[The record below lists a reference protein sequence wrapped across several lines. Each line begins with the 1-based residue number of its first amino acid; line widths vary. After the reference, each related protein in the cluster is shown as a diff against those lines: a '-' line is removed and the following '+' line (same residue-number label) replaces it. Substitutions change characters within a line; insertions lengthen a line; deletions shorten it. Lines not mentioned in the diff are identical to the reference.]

1 MTGRTISHY
10 QILDKLGEGGMGV
23 VYKARD
29 THLDRFVA
37 LKVLPPEKVADPE
50 RKRRFV
56 QEAKAAS
63 ALNHPN
69 IITIYDIDH
78 IEVAQAPRPATLG
91 GLEGPP
97 HLIDF
102 IAMEFVPGKTLD
114 ELIPRRGMR
123 LGEALRIAVQIADAL
138 ARAHAAGIVHRD
150 LKPGNIMVDEH
161 GLVKVLDFGLAKLTE
176 PPVGQAVS
184 PAAQDQPTR
193 TLKPLT
199 EEGQIVGTVA
209 YMSPEQVQ
217 GKSVDP
223 RSDIFSFGSLLYE
236 MVTGRRAFH
245 GDTKISTLAAIIN
258 QEPAPLATETPRDL
272 EKIITRCLRKDPA
285 RRWQTMPDLKIA
297 LQDLKEESD
306 SGALAQAA
314 GILKPGRRWRLPLTV
329 GALVVALAS
338 SSAWWWLARERRA
351 PAELRLSKFTF
362 DAGVT
367 TDPAISLDGKLA
379 AYASDRGGEGNL
391 DIWVQQVAGRQPI
404 RLTSHEAVDQQP
416 SFSPDGSRIVFR
428 SERDGGGLYLID
440 ALGGEER
447 KLTDRGIMPRFSPDG
462 AWISYLDVPAYPGEG
477 KIYLLPAGGGP
488 AKPFLPDFGVIAPP
502 LSVGPVWS
510 PDAKY
515 LLFKGRNGK
524 TLDWWAAPVEGG
536 APVATGAERSF
547 AGLGAMRFPCV
558 WLGND
563 LIFAAGVTVEGVNLF
578 RAPFGGNWRLQGPA
592 VRLISG
598 TGMLYASSMARDGRL
613 LLGNVSWVGHHWS
626 GALDS
631 GRGVAHG
638 ELHQVTREAL
648 SKYGASLSRDGSKL
662 AYLAFASY
670 GSPRVEIRIRDLVN
684 SRETVAPV
692 TGFTLQEPA
701 LSGDGS
707 LVTSFAASG
716 AKTASFVVPVGG
728 TGSRQVCEG
737 CRALAFFSDP
747 NLACVL
753 DAGGRQLGRLNLA
766 SREESR
772 LAGVTSGEFVDA
784 RPSWDDRWL
793 AVLVGKPDGTAAI
806 FAVPAKQP
814 PAAQQHWIKVAE
826 DSRALACPRWSPDG
840 NLLYYLSGRD
850 GYVCLWAQRLDP
862 ATKRP
867 AGEPLPVRHLHTM
880 RQSFYGPAAWRAFD
894 VSRDRMV
901 LLLSETTANI
911 WTTSVGER

>member
-1 MTGRTISHY
+1 MIGRTIAHFE
-10 QILDKLGEGGMGV
+10 ILDKLGEGGMGV

-37 LKVLPPEKVADPE
+37 LKVLPPERVADPE

-69 IITIYDIDH
+69 IITIHDITQ
-78 IEVAQAPRPATLG
+78 ESG
-91 GLEGPP
+91 
-97 HLIDF
+97 IDF
-102 IAMEFVPGKTLD
+102 IVMELVPGKTLD
-114 ELIPRRGMR
+114 ELIPRKGMR
-123 LGEALRIAVQIADAL
+123 LNRALKVAVQIAEAL
-138 ARAHAAGIVHRD
+138 AAAHAAGIIHRD
-150 LKPGNIMVDEH
+150 LKPGNVMVTED
-161 GLVKVLDFGLAKLTE
+161 GRVKVLDFGLAKLTE
-176 PPVGQAVS
+176 TTALGE
-184 PAAQDQPTR
+184 DEPTR
-193 TLKPLT
+193 TLRPAT
-199 EEGQIVGTVA
+199 EEGAILGTVA
-209 YMSPEQVQ
+209 YMSPEQAQ
-217 GKSVDP
+217 GKPVDA
-223 RSDIFSFGSLLYE
+223 RSDIFSFGALLYE
-236 MVTGRRAFH
+236 MVSGRRAFQ
-245 GDTKISTLAAIIN
+245 GDSKLATLAAILRE
-258 QEPAPLATETPRDL
+258 EPKGIEGAPRDL
-272 EKIITRCLRKDPA
+272 EKIIARCLRKDPE

-329 GALVVALAS
+329 GALVVALAGA
-338 SSAWWWLARERRA
+338 SAWWWLARERRA

-362 DAGVT
+362 DAGMT
-367 TDPAISLDGKLA
+367 ADPAISLDGKLA

-447 KLTDRGIMPRFSPDG
+447 KLTDRGIVPRFSPDG

-488 AKPFLPDFGVIAPP
+488 AKPFLPDFGVIEPP

-515 LLFKGRNGK
+515 LLFKGTHGK
-524 TLDWWAAPVEGG
+524 TLDWWVAPVEGG

-547 AGLGAMRFPCV
+547 AALGAMLFPCV

-563 LIFAAGVTVEGVNLF
+563 VIFAAGVTVEGVNLF
-578 RAPFGGNWRLQGPA
+578 RAPFGGHWRLQGPA
-592 VRLISG
+592 VRLTSG
-598 TGMLYASSMARDGRL
+598 TGMLLTRSMARDGRL
-613 LLGNVSWVGHHWS
+613 LLANVSWVGHHWS

-631 GRGVAHG
+631 GRGVAPG

-648 SKYGASLSRDGSKL
+648 SKFGASLSRDGSKL

-670 GSPRVEIRIRDLVN
+670 GRPRMEIRIRDLVT

-692 TGFTLQEPA
+692 SGITMQGPA

-716 AKTASFVVPVGG
+716 AKTASFLVPVGG
-728 TGSRQVCEG
+728 AGSRQVCEG

-747 NLACVL
+747 NLVCVV
-753 DAGGRQLGRLNLA
+753 DAGGRRLGRLNLA
-766 SREESR
+766 SGEESR
-772 LAGVTSGEFVDA
+772 LAGVTSGEFIDA

-862 ATKRP
+862 VTKRP

-901 LLLSETTANI
+901 LLLGEMTANI